1 MLANVSNI
9 NVQNKTNKAKV
20 FSGRRYKVKQNTR
33 AIVSKSAASMLVL
46 GFMATDLVAVAQEA
60 EGTGEVTEIAQAD
73 QDDAKQ
79 LGVVYVTARKREERE
94 IDVPVAISAMPAVE
108 IDQRGLTNLTE
119 ISSAIPELR
128 ISENTIGYGGN
139 LAMRGISSAT
149 NTASVDQA
157 VTVNIDGVPVSYAGV
172 IKLGQF
178 DLGQV
183 EVLKGPQALFFG
195 KNATGGIVSLSSALP
210 TDELDYRLRGEY
222 EFEAEQ
228 YAGEAYISGPLSE
241 GVKGRLAVK
250 YTDSKGWLDN
260 VVPDPS
266 VFPGAIPPK
275 NDKGPATEE
284 FLAKGTLLI
293 EPSSDFTIK
302 FTGGYSD
309 TETDGNYIQS
319 QRIFCPYGQAQ
330 GPFGYPGQDCALNN
344 VTTQP
349 DMPGSW
355 SKFDPRFPSDGVPYT
370 KTKQSILVSDID
382 YQISDDISFSSITG
396 FYNVNLDAS
405 DHVSN
410 GAIPFVGFATSIEKT
425 TYSQEFRLSNDASNR
440 FNWMLGLFLQ
450 DDEYTENQSTVIGVL
465 GPKADFRITGDTVS
479 PFVQVGFDLT
489 DKLTFTGGVRYT
501 EETKQQKI
509 GAGQFE
515 GQYPKEKSF
524 YNWSPEATLSY
535 ALTPNANVYVAYK
548 EAYKSGGFQT
558 EHVAIPSALNSGA
571 LVNNAFDEEKAEG
584 YEIGAKAYLFDQTL
598 RVSAAAYHFEYSDLQ
613 LSSFDSELVANII
626 RNVGAATT
634 EGVEFDFEYRPAALE
649 GFWINGAVAYNEAT
663 YDQYNPSCYNGQTAA
678 LGCDIATDT
687 TDLAGKHLPR
697 APKWG
702 VTLSGAYEGA
712 LSTKLDYRVNA
723 GLQYSDEY
731 EGNSDAIPNSNDD
744 GYVSFDAGFAIMDKE
759 KVWELAL
766 IGRNLSNEYWIASS
780 YQVPVTGSNTR
791 LSDIAA
797 TVNRGRQVMLRLT
810 YHP

>member
-1 MLANVSNI
+1 M
-9 NVQNKTNKAKV
+9 KK
-20 FSGRRYKVKQNTR
+20 NTR
-33 AIVSKSAASMLVL
+33 AIVGKSAASVLVL
-46 GFMATDLVAVAQEA
+46 GFMAIDLVAVAQETDGMSEA
-60 EGTGEVTEIAQAD
+60 TETAQAD
-73 QDDAKQ
+73 QDETKQ

-139 LAMRGISSAT
+139 LTMRGISSAT

-250 YTDSKGWLDN
+250 YTDSKGWLEN

-266 VFPGAIPPK
+266 VFPGAVPPK

-284 FLAKGTLLI
+284 FLAKGSLLI

-309 TETDGNYIQS
+309 TETEGNYLQS

-330 GPFGYPGQDCALNN
+330 GPFGYPGQDCKLNN
-344 VTTQP
+344 VTTQA

-355 SKFDPRFPSDGVPYT
+355 ANFDPRYPSDGVPYT

-382 YQISDDISFSSITG
+382 YQISDDISFNSITG

-450 DDEYTENQSTVIGVL
+450 DDEYTENQSTVVGVL

-501 EETKQQKI
+501 EETKQQHI
-509 GAGQFE
+509 GTGQFE
-515 GQYPKEKSF
+515 GQYPREKSF

-535 ALTPNANVYVAYK
+535 ALTSNANVYVAYK

-558 EHVAIPSALNSGA
+558 EHVAIPSALSSGA

-584 YEIGAKAYLFDQTL
+584 YEIGAKAYMLDQTL

-634 EGVEFDFEYRPAALE
+634 EGVELDFEYRPAALE
-649 GFWINGAVAYNEAT
+649 GFWINGAVAYNDAT
-663 YDQYNPSCYNGQTAA
+663 YDEYTPSCYNGQTAA
-678 LGCDIATDT
+678 LGCDIANDT

-702 VTLSGAYEGA
+702 VTLSGAYEGS
-712 LSTKLDYRVNA
+712 LSSALDYRVNA

-731 EGNSDAIPNSNDD
+731 EGNSDAIPNSKDD
-744 GYVSFDAGFAIMDKE
+744 GYVSLDAGFAIMDKE
-759 KVWELAL
+759 QVWELAL
-766 IGRNLSNEYWIASS
+766 IGRNLSDEYWIASS
-780 YQVPVTGSNTR
+780 YQVPVTGSATR